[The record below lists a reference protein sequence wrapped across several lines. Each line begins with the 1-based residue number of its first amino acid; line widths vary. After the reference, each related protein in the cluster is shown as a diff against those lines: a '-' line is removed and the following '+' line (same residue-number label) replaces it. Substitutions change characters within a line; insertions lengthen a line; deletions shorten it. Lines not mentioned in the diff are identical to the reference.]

1 MIDTIFTLCVGI
13 KTAALLSGGERRRN
27 GGKGF
32 TAPTLGWKFPMSAN
46 IASTTRKLED
56 LPSDGGRAVDT
67 LAGAMLRLFVRLHAL
82 EETQARLGRRLAA
95 LEGAVPSTAVA
106 PAEKGSGMSASLP
119 ATLPKRGRG
128 RPPGSPNK
136 RLRNGHDENDDAAP

>member
-1 MIDTIFTLCVGI
+1 
-13 KTAALLSGGERRRN
+13 
-27 GGKGF
+27 
-32 TAPTLGWKFPMSAN
+32 MSSPN
-46 IASTTRKLED
+46 LTRTVRKLED

-82 EETQARLGRRLAA
+82 EERQARLGRRLAA
-95 LEGAVPSTAVA
+95 LEGAQPSTAA
-106 PAEKGSGMSASLP
+106 ARAEKGSGMSASLP

-136 RLRNGHDENDDAAP
+136 RLRKGHDENDDAAQA